1 MKKLLLMTTIALAT
15 MAAAPAPATQTAMAA
30 AQPAASA
37 PQQASDVGPATATM
51 EEKKVCKLLPTS
63 GTRFSKK
70 ACLTA
75 KEWKQVE
82 ADVQNDGGY

>member
-51 EEKKVCKLLPTS
+51 E
-63 GTRFSKK
+63 
-70 ACLTA
+70 
-75 KEWKQVE
+75 KESLQ
-82 ADVQNDGGY
+82 AAAHQRHAFL